1 MNLMNLVANFV
12 DIDKMSTCSVALNGV
27 ALRIEMR

>member
-1 MNLMNLVANFV
+1 
-12 DIDKMSTCSVALNGV
+12 LNGV